1 MGLRIKILSG
11 FLILS
16 TMLLIAGL
24 WSIYELYSMGSSVQ
38 KILNENYQSIQAS
51 KKMIEALEREDSG
64 ILLLM
69 LGRWEEGRS
78 TIQSADSLFRKNF
91 NLAYQNI
98 TIPGEQAH
106 LDTIEEKYSIFKS
119 MWERPIVDTPR
130 EGNID
135 WYSSQIHQ
143 SFLQVKSVIDK
154 LIQLN
159 DVTMYRTASELEQR
173 SNRATMPGII
183 AVISALIFTFIFT
196 YLVNYFMIRPII
208 HISERIKKFV
218 ENRTPFDVE
227 VETHDE
233 ISELENSIRTLCQV
247 INTRDGAL

>member
-16 TMLLIAGL
+16 TMLIIAGL
-24 WSIYELYSMGSSVQ
+24 WSIYELSSMGSSVQ

-78 TIQSADSLFRKNF
+78 TIQLADSLFQA
-91 NLAYQNI
+91 NLDFAYQNI
-98 TIPGEQAH
+98 TIPGEQSH
-106 LDTIEEKYSIFKS
+106 LDTIKEKYSLFKS
-119 MWERPIVDTPR
+119 LWERPIVDTPR

-135 WYSSQIHQ
+135 WYSSQIHK

-159 DVTMYRTASELEQR
+159 DITMYQTASELENR
-173 SNRATMPGII
+173 SKRAIMPGII
-183 AVISALIFTFIFT
+183 AVISALIFTLIFT

-208 HISERIKKFV
+208 HVSERIKKFV
-218 ENRTPFDVE
+218 ENRTPFEVE

-233 ISELENSIRTLCQV
+233 ISELETSIRTLCQV
-247 INTRDGAL
+247 IETRDSTS